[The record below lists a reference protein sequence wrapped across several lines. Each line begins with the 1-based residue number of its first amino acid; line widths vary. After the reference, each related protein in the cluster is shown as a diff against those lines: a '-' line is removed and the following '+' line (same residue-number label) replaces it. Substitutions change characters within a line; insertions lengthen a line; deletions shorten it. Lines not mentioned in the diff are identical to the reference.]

1 MSNIRNFCIIAHI
14 DHGKSTI
21 ADRMIEFCSDVRNM
35 QDQYLDNMDIERERG
50 ITIKAQ
56 CITLHYK
63 RNDQTYTLNLIDTPG
78 HVDFAYEVSRSLA
91 ACDGA
96 ILIVDASQGVEA
108 QTLNVCYQAVEHDLE
123 IIPVLNKIDLPQ
135 ADPES
140 CIESIENIVGI
151 PAQDACLT
159 RSAKTGQGIDQL
171 LDRIIDAIPAAQQH
185 FDGPLQ
191 VLIVDSWFDP
201 YVGVI
206 SLIRVVKG
214 TLKRNQYI
222 VMAASGERYRAEDI
236 GIFTAAGRE
245 KTQQLASGEVG
256 YIIAG
261 IKNIQN
267 AKVGD
272 TIIEASLPDTPPL
285 PGFKQVKP
293 QVFAGL
299 YPIDSTDYP
308 ALREALEKLVLNDS
322 ALFFEPEN
330 SQALGFGFRC
340 GFLGLLHM
348 EIVQERLE
356 REYNIPLINTAP
368 SVIYRLK
375 LKSGEMLEV
384 DSANKLPDPSQIDTF
399 YEPIA
404 DVTILTPSEHI
415 GPLLKLCQEKRGI
428 QVRID
433 YLNNRVGIV
442 YKIPL
447 NEVVLD
453 FFDRVKSLS
462 KGYASLD
469 YALADY
475 EATKMSKLDI
485 MLNQEKVDALTSLV
499 HASQAQSVGRS
510 VALKLKELIPRQMFP
525 IAIQAAVGG
534 TIVARETVSALR
546 KNVTAKCYGGDI
558 SRKRKLLDK
567 QKKGKKRMKQIGKVQ
582 VPQEA
587 FLAIVKRD
595 EN

>member
-1 MSNIRNFCIIAHI
+1 MHNIRNFCIIAHI

-21 ADRMIEFCSDVRNM
+21 ADRLIEHCSEVRNM
-35 QDQYLDNMDIERERG
+35 QEQYLDNMDIERERG

-56 CITLHYK
+56 CVTLHYK
-63 RNDQTYTLNLIDTPG
+63 RDDTIYTLNLIDTPG

-108 QTLNVCYQAVEHDLE
+108 QTLNVCYQAVDQNLE
-123 IIPVLNKIDLPQ
+123 IIPVINKIDLPQ
-135 ADPES
+135 ANPEAV
-140 CIESIENIVGI
+140 IESIENIIGI
-151 PAQDACLT
+151 PAQDACHT
-159 RSAKTGQGIDQL
+159 SAKTGAGIPEL
-171 LDRIIDAIPAAQQH
+171 LDKIVDQIPAASGNP
-185 FDGPLQ
+185 DGDLQ
-191 VLIVDSWFDP
+191 VLIVDSWFDQ
-201 YVGVI
+201 YIGII
-206 SLIRVVKG
+206 SLIRVVSG
-214 TLKRNQYI
+214 TIYKNQSI
-222 VMAASGERYRAEDI
+222 VMAASGEKFKAEDI
-236 GIFTAAGRE
+236 GIFIPGGRE
-245 KTQQLASGEVG
+245 KREKLTTGEVG
-256 YIIAG
+256 YLIAG
-261 IKNIQN
+261 IKSINN

-272 TIIEASLPDTPPL
+272 TAIDATLLNTPSL
-285 PGFKQVKP
+285 PGFRQVKP

-308 ALREALEKLVLNDS
+308 ALREALSKLVLNDS
-322 ALFFEPEN
+322 SLFYEPEN

-348 EIVQERLE
+348 EIVQERLD
-356 REYNIPLINTAP
+356 REYNIQLINTAP
-368 SVIYRLK
+368 SVIYQLK
-375 LKSGEMLEV
+375 LKNGTETEI

-404 DVTILTPSEHI
+404 DVTILTPSDYI
-415 GPLLKLCQEKRGI
+415 GPLLNLCQEKRGI

-447 NEVVLD
+447 AEVIID

-469 YALADY
+469 YSLSEYQPA
-475 EATKMSKLDI
+475 KMQKLDI
-485 MLNQEKVDALTSLV
+485 MLNQEKVDALSSLV
-499 HASQAQSVGRS
+499 HVSKAQSIGRA

-525 IAIQAAVGG
+525 IAIQAATGG

-567 QKKGKKRMKQIGKVQ
+567 QKKGKKKMKQIGRVQ

-587 FLAIVKRD
+587 FLAIVRRD
-595 EN
+595 DN